1 MITVSNFG
9 LSFRS
14 SASDKPA
21 LEHISFDVKAGETV
35 ALVGE
40 SGSGKSVT
48 AMSLLGLLP
57 VKAIAKTSGDYSF
70 ASSFFGTP
78 QTMPA
83 GAEKLHQLRGSKIGV
98 VFQEPMTALNPVMPC
113 GHQIAEA
120 LRYHFP
126 EVKEN
131 VKERVYK
138 LFREVRLPE
147 PERLFEKY
155 PHELS
160 GGQRQRV
167 MIALA
172 ISCEPLL
179 LIADEP
185 TTALDVT
192 VQAAVLELLQDI
204 QKKTNMGLLFI
215 THDLGV
221 VAEIADRIVV
231 MKEGRVV
238 EQGAVL
244 DVLNEPKHPYTK
256 GLMACRPKPNQKEY
270 TLLTVDD
277 VLNHREAMARRIGKS
292 DPANTIARLENVSKK
307 YVIES
312 GIFRKE
318 RREFLAVDNVSFTI
332 EQGETLG
339 LVGESGCGKT
349 TLSRMMLGLLPASE
363 GSISL
368 FGRAL
373 HHLKPADWKEMRKE
387 VQIVF
392 QDPYSSLNPKMTI
405 GEAIM
410 EPMRVYGLHNN
421 ESGRWKKMVELLE
434 RVGMSAAAATR
445 FPHEFSGG
453 QRQRFVIARALS
465 VEPSFVICDEAVA
478 ALDVSVQAQVLN
490 LLNGLKADFGL
501 TYLFISHDLNVVY
514 YMSDRIL
521 VMNKGKVEECGKAED
536 VFFHPQS
543 DYTKSLLA
551 SIPGGRDV
559 PVSGHNAS

>member
-1 MITVSNFG
+1 M
-9 LSFRS
+9 
-14 SASDKPA
+14 
-21 LEHISFDVKAGETV
+21 

-57 VKAIAKTSGDYSF
+57 ANAVAKTSGDYSF
-70 ASSFFGTP
+70 SAPFFGSP
-78 QTMPA
+78 QTVPA
-83 GAEKLHQLRGSKIGV
+83 GAEKLHELRGSKIGV

-113 GHQIAEA
+113 GDQIAEA

-126 EVKEN
+126 QSKED

-192 VQAAVLELLQDI
+192 VQAAVLDLLKDI
-204 QKKTNMGLLFI
+204 QQKTNMGLLFI

-221 VAEIADRIVV
+221 VAQVADRIVV

-238 EQGAVL
+238 EQGTVH
-244 DVLNEPKHPYTK
+244 DVLNAPQHPYTK
-256 GLMACRPKPNQKEY
+256 GLMACRPKPSQKEY
-270 TLLTVDD
+270 SLLTVDD
-277 VLNHREAMARRIGKS
+277 VLNNRQAHLRQVSLKGAT
-292 DPANTIARLENVSKK
+292 DTIARIENISKR
-307 YVIES
+307 YVMES
-312 GIFRKE
+312 GVFRREKK
-318 RREFLAVDNVSFTI
+318 EFLAVDNVSFTI
-332 EQGETLG
+332 ERGETLG

-363 GSISL
+363 GAITL
-368 FGRAL
+368 FGKAL
-373 HHLKPADWKEMRKE
+373 HQLTSSEWKEMRKE
-387 VQIVF
+387 VQIIF

-410 EPMRVYGLHNN
+410 EPMRVYGLHGN
-421 ESGRWKKMVELLE
+421 ESGRWKKMVDLLE

-521 VMNKGKVEECGKAED
+521 VMNKGKVEEWGKAED
-536 VFFHPQS
+536 VFFHPRS

-551 SIPGGRDV
+551 SIPGGREEL
-559 PVSGHNAS
+559 